1 MSISVSVDTTKLD
14 EIIRTVPGNRAQI
27 IKAAAFH
34 ILGNARKK
42 APVDTGALRDNS
54 DAVDYGD
61 FWNVEFYAE
70 YAPYVELGTYK
81 MYARPFL
88 RTSVETERQ
97 NFIERLKKDLIK

>member
-1 MSISVSVDTTKLD
+1 MSFSVSLDTSKLD
-14 EIIRTVPGNRAQI
+14 AIIKQLPGNRDKI
-27 IKAAAFH
+27 VKAAAEH

-42 APVDTGALRDNS
+42 APIDTGFLRNNS
-54 DAVDYGD
+54 DVVKGD
-61 FWNVEFYAE
+61 GYYNVEFYAE

-97 NFIERLKKDLIK
+97 GFINRLKKDLIK